1 MLLEL
6 GLRNFKAF
14 GDDIQKAAL
23 SHITLIYGPNSG
35 GKSSIIQALLMLKQS
50 RGDDYEMSYSLHT
63 PGGKLVTRGEYV
75 DLGSFASLIHR
86 HDVERKLSIAVSYPG
101 IGYSEIGLLHADK
114 IISEMTFTS
123 TEHHIPSDMVGLKY
137 QMFHDRQVLLD
148 AEWEYTLDD
157 QADPYRAKRYS
168 ISGID
173 VCEELIDISEYGF
186 LPYPYVPGLMPEVA
200 VNWEQASSRPRLVEL
215 VRRLEENLGP
225 DLMRL
230 VRSISSRMSYD
241 HTLDSIIYLGPLR
254 SYPERIYT
262 VSGSHRI
269 STGVR
274 GEFTP
279 NILYNNLETIGK
291 ANYWF
296 ERFGIP
302 YDLAVNRFGDMELA
316 GEYVSIALVDKY
328 TGTLLTL
335 ADVGFGINQLLPV
348 IVEGVSVV
356 PESFLRPE
364 ETTICVEQP
373 EIHLHPRLQAEVADL
388 MIETSRGEHP
398 KQWIVETHSELLTRR
413 IQRRIREGK
422 VNPKEISV
430 LYVDPDKDGDGSS
443 IVPLKLDQD
452 GRFLDEWPDGF
463 FDDGMKELLGY

>member
-1 MLLEL
+1 M
-6 GLRNFKAF
+6 
-14 GDDIQKAAL
+14 
-23 SHITLIYGPNSG
+23 
-35 GKSSIIQALLMLKQS
+35 
-50 RGDDYEMSYSLHT
+50 
-63 PGGKLVTRGEYV
+63 TRGEYV
-75 DLGSFASLIHR
+75 DLGSFASLIHK
-86 HDVERKLSIAVSYPG
+86 HDIDRKLEIAISYPG
-101 IGYSEIGLLHADK
+101 YGYSHSGKLYAEK
-114 IISEMTFTS
+114 IRNEMTFIP

-137 QMFHDRQVLLD
+137 QMFHDHQLLLD
-148 AEWEYTLDD
+148 AEWHYTVDD
-157 QADPYRAKRYS
+157 HEHLYRAKHYS

-173 VCEELIDISEYGF
+173 VCEDMIGITKYGF
-186 LPYPYVPGLMPEVA
+186 LPYPYVPGLNPEA
-200 VNWEQASSRPRLVEL
+200 GINWEEASSSQRVVEL
-215 VRRLEENLGP
+215 VHSLEEKLGP
-225 DLMRL
+225 KQMTLLRD
-230 VRSISSRMSYD
+230 IDSRRSYD
-241 HTLDSIIYLGPLR
+241 NTLESIIYLGPLR

-262 VSGSHRI
+262 VSGKHRS

-279 NILYNNLETIGK
+279 NILYNNVETIQK

-296 ERFGIP
+296 ERFDIP
-302 YDLAVNRFGDMELA
+302 YGLAVNKYGDVELA
-316 GEYVSIALVDKY
+316 GEYVSITLFDKY

-348 IVEGVSVV
+348 IVEGVSIV
-356 PESFLRPE
+356 PESFLTPDE
-364 ETTICVEQP
+364 SIICVEQP
-373 EIHLHPRLQAEVADL
+373 EIHLHPRLQAEIADL

-443 IVPLKLDQD
+443 IVPLELDQD